1 MRVGDVMSN
10 KRTNSE
16 HNDINGDGGNETSH
30 KDGTG
35 PDNNIEVDDATNMPD
50 PDHEDWRLRE
60 IKRLNDQLRVNGEG
74 GTIVV
79 TPGFLDLSDEL
90 REQILNAMQREDQ
103 FTQDNDPWG
112 EHDMGSVNIEG
123 NTVLWKIDTYDLDM
137 NCLSPEPADPNV
149 TKRVLTI
156 MLASEY

>member
-1 MRVGDVMSN
+1 MNKNRTYHEHGDA
-10 KRTNSE
+10 NSTKQSE
-16 HNDINGDGGNETSH
+16 GSEPNTTLEEDEIANC
-30 KDGTG
+30 
-35 PDNNIEVDDATNMPD
+35 ID

-60 IKRLNDQLRVNGEG
+60 IKRLNDQLRETGEG

-79 TPGFLDLSDEL
+79 TPGFLDLSYEL

-137 NCLSPEPADPNV
+137 NYLSPEPADPNV

>member
-1 MRVGDVMSN
+1 MSN

-16 HNDINGDGGNETSH
+16 QNNTNDGDNETNH
-30 KDGTG
+30 KDSTG
-35 PDNNIEVDDATNMPD
+35 PDSNIKVDDVTNMPD
-50 PDHEDWRLRE
+50 PDHEDWRRRE
-60 IKRLNDQLRVNGEG
+60 IKRLNDELRETGKR

-90 REQILNAMQREDQ
+90 REQILIAMKGEDQ
-103 FTQDNDPWG
+103 FTEDNDPWG

-123 NTVLWKIDTYDLDM
+123 NTVLWKIDYYDLDM
-137 NCLSPEPADPNV
+137 NFLSPESADPNV
-149 TKRVLTI
+149 TRRVLTI